1 MTDGPYPDQRE
12 TPHGI
17 LYRPKGLG
25 YQILALFGVL
35 IAVLPVSR
43 AVSLLLGGL
52 SANAEVFLFLPLFL
66 IFMMG
71 YGLWLSRLQAIAF
84 GFLGKVLIRA
94 FFNLIVKRR
103 KPENPDNLLPSAE
116 KIEKMAVR
124 AQQAASSFFTVSMPI
139 AVAGGL
145 AALLFESPAP
155 AWLRLTVVA
164 GMCLLWGYGLTWLG
178 RHGYLPL
185 PEEG

>member
-1 MTDGPYPDQRE
+1 
-12 TPHGI
+12 
-17 LYRPKGLG
+17 LYRPRGLG
-25 YQILALFGVL
+25 YQILAVFGAL
-35 IAVLPVSR
+35 IAMLPASR

-52 SANAEVFLFLPLFL
+52 SANAETFLFLPLLL
-66 IFMMG
+66 IFMLG
-71 YGLWLSRLQAIAF
+71 YGLWLTRLQAIAF
-84 GFLGKVLIRA
+84 HFLGKVLIRA
-94 FFNLIVKRR
+94 FFNLIVRKR

-116 KIEKMAVR
+116 KFEEMAVR
-124 AQQAASSFFTVSMPI
+124 AQQAASSFFAVSIPI

-145 AALLFESPAP
+145 AALLFESPAA

-178 RHGYLPL
+178 RRGYLPL